1 MVVDDEREICTF
13 FTYLLRK
20 KGYEVTAVQS
30 GRKAL
35 ELITRESFHLAL
47 LDLKMPDL
55 DGLTLLKEIK
65 QRNSLCQVI
74 IMTGYSTVK
83 SAIAAMQLGALDYI
97 EKPFDDIRELENL
110 IDRAVDKRVDD
121 RDGEIQA
128 IAADAGIVLG
138 KNQHMLDTFDLARRI
153 AVKNVTVLIQGETG
167 SGKEV
172 MARFIHNCSKRSSNP
187 FIAINCA
194 AISENLLESELF
206 GYERGAFTGADRTRK
221 GFFEIAS
228 KGTLFLDE
236 IAEASMS
243 TQAKLLRVLETG
255 EYMRIG
261 GESVNKTDTRIVAA
275 TNVIL
280 DEAVTNRVFRQDL
293 FFRLDVLTLK
303 IPPLRERKEDIPYF
317 LEYYLSRFAEGK
329 DIVVREFSPETIKLL
344 SDYDWPGNVR
354 EMVNLIQRLAAVV
367 DEPVIRPLHLPDKM
381 KNTKPPVITDL
392 GQTVNN
398 SLGQT
403 ANNTDPDV
411 FRDFGFNPDLLV
423 EKLQNQLIEEKSLD
437 LNQVLDKLTEFRN
450 MVARNLVKKALAET
464 LGDRQ
469 AAALL
474 LGITPRTLKYI
485 YSGK

>member
-1 MVVDDEREICTF
+1 
-13 FTYLLRK
+13 
-20 KGYEVTAVQS
+20 
-30 GRKAL
+30 
-35 ELITRESFHLAL
+35 
-47 LDLKMPDL
+47 
-55 DGLTLLKEIK
+55 
-65 QRNSLCQVI
+65 
-74 IMTGYSTVK
+74 
-83 SAIAAMQLGALDYI
+83 
-97 EKPFDDIRELENL
+97 
-110 IDRAVDKRVDD
+110 
-121 RDGEIQA
+121 
-128 IAADAGIVLG
+128 
-138 KNQHMLDTFDLARRI
+138 
-153 AVKNVTVLIQGETG
+153 
-167 SGKEV
+167 
-172 MARFIHNCSKRSSNP
+172 
-187 FIAINCA
+187 
-194 AISENLLESELF
+194 
-206 GYERGAFTGADRTRK
+206 
-221 GFFEIAS
+221 
-228 KGTLFLDE
+228 
-236 IAEASMS
+236 MS

-403 ANNTDPDV
+403 ANNSDPDV
-411 FRDFGFNPDLLV
+411 FRDFCFNPDLLV